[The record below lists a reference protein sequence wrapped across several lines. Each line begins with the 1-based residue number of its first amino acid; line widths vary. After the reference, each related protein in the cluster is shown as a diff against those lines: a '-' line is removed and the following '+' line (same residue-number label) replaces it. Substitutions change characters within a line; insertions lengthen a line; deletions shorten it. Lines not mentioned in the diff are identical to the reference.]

1 MKLLWRLG
9 KETIRYKALYAI
21 AIFST
26 LALTIVNLAAPKILS
41 SMTAIV
47 EQGATENATKKIGVL
62 TVILI
67 SLYLLKILFR
77 YLSNY
82 LAHKAAWNLVEDL
95 RVRLYSHIQGL
106 SMYFFGNKQ
115 TGDLMSRVVN
125 DAATFE
131 LLYAHIIPEIVTN
144 VVTVVGVMIILLT
157 INVKLALLTC
167 IPIPLILFSGWFF
180 AVKIRPN
187 FKVSQKA
194 LAGLN
199 AKLQD
204 NFSGV
209 HEIQAFGQEEYE
221 TNQISKQAGV
231 FTKAML
237 HALNLSAVF
246 HPTVEF
252 LSSTGTVILVGA
264 GGILA
269 LGGSLSI
276 SDIVAFLLYLS
287 LFYTPIS
294 GLARLLEDVQQAYA
308 GAERVMMILDTPT
321 DIKNAIDAK
330 DLTNIQGSITFD
342 SVDFQYENQIP
353 VLKNIQFT
361 CKPGQMVALVGPT
374 GVGKTTL
381 TQLLSRFYDPT
392 HGRILI
398 DGKDIRG
405 VTLESLRAN
414 ISPVL
419 QDTFLFNG
427 TIAENI
433 GYANPNADYE
443 EIIVA
448 AKAARIHDNIME
460 MPNQYDTNVGERGM
474 RLSGG
479 QKQRIAIARAIL
491 RKAPIII
498 LDEATAS
505 VDVETEK
512 EIQSAIADLAGT
524 RTILAIAHRLSTIQN
539 ADIILV
545 LQKGEIVQKGTHK
558 ELMEQEGL
566 YRRLNLAQNKY
577 SSNDK
582 VTQEQVTVNNF

>member
-9 KETIRYKALYAI
+9 KEAIKYKGLYII
-21 AIFST
+21 AILST
-26 LALTIVNLAAPKILS
+26 FALTVVNLTAPKILS
-41 SMTAIV
+41 SMTALV
-47 EQGATENATKKIGVL
+47 EQRAKEDFMSRIWGL
-62 TVILI
+62 TAALI
-67 SLYLLKILFR
+67 ALYLFKILFR

-95 RVRLYSHIQGL
+95 RVRVYSHIQGL

-125 DAATFE
+125 DTATFE

-144 VVTVVGVMIILLT
+144 IVTVIGVMVILLG

-167 IPIPLILFSGWFF
+167 IPIPLILYSGWLF
-180 AVKIRPN
+180 ATKVRPN

-209 HEIQAFGQEEYE
+209 HEIQAFGQEDYE
-221 TNQISKQAGV
+221 AKQVSEQAGV

-237 HALNLSAVF
+237 HALNLSAAF
-246 HPTVEF
+246 HPAVEF
-252 LSSTGTVILVGA
+252 LSSTGTIIVVGI
-264 GGILA
+264 GGIFA
-269 LGGSLSI
+269 LHGELSV

-294 GLARLLEDVQQAYA
+294 GLARLLEEVQQAYA
-308 GAERVMMILDTPT
+308 GAERVMMILDTPK
-321 DIKNAIDAK
+321 DIENAEDAEEIK
-330 DLTNIQGSITFD
+330 DVHGSITFD
-342 SVDFQYENQIP
+342 SVSFQYEKEVQ
-353 VLKNIQFT
+353 VLKDISFT

-381 TQLLSRFYDPT
+381 TQLISRFYDPT
-392 HGRILI
+392 SGRVLI
-398 DGKDIRG
+398 DGKDIKNI
-405 VTLESLRAN
+405 TIESLRAN

-433 GYANPNADYE
+433 GYADPTASRDD
-443 EIIVA
+443 IIAA

-460 MPNQYDTNVGERGM
+460 MPQQYETKVGERGM

-512 EIQSAIADLAGT
+512 EIQKAINDLAGT
-524 RTILAIAHRLSTIQN
+524 RTIVAIAHRLSTIQN
-539 ADIILV
+539 ADLILV
-545 LQKGEIVQKGTHK
+545 MEEGRIVQRGTHN

-566 YRRLNLAQNKY
+566 YKRLNLAQNKHSHY
-577 SSNDK
+577 IKTIQMQGTANS
-582 VTQEQVTVNNF
+582 F

>member
-9 KETIRYKALYAI
+9 KEAIKYRGLYII
-21 AIFST
+21 AILST
-26 LALTIVNLAAPKILS
+26 FALTVINLTAPKILS
-41 SMTAIV
+41 SMTAV
-47 EQGATENATKKIGVL
+47 VALGANEDSVKKIGVL

-67 SLYLLKILFR
+67 LFYLLKILFR

-95 RVRLYSHIQGL
+95 RVRVYSHIQGL
-106 SMYFFGNKQ
+106 SMYFLGNRQ

-125 DAATFE
+125 DTATFE

-144 VVTVVGVMIILLT
+144 IVTVVGVMAILIT

-167 IPIPLILFSGWFF
+167 IPIPFILFAGWFF
-180 AVKIRPN
+180 AKKVRPN
-187 FKVSQKA
+187 FKVSQRA
-194 LAGLN
+194 LAELN
-199 AKLQD
+199 SKLQD
-204 NFSGV
+204 NFSGI
-209 HEIQAFGQEEYE
+209 HEIQAFGQEEFE
-221 TNQISKQAGV
+221 AKQISDQANV

-246 HPTVEF
+246 HPSVEF
-252 LSSTGTVILVGA
+252 LSSIGTIIVVGA
-264 GGILA
+264 GGIMA
-269 LGGSLSI
+269 FKWGLSV

-294 GLARLLEDVQQAYA
+294 GLGRLLEEVQQAYA
-308 GAERVMMILDTPT
+308 GAERVMMILDTPA
-321 DIKNAIDAK
+321 DITNAEDAE
-330 DLTNIQGSITFD
+330 DLTDVKGSITFEG
-342 SVDFQYENQIP
+342 VNFQYEKEVS
-353 VLKNIQFT
+353 VLRDISFT
-361 CKPGQMVALVGPT
+361 CNPGQMVALVGPT

-381 TQLLSRFYDPT
+381 TQLIPRFYDPT
-392 HGRILI
+392 CGRVLI
-398 DGKDIRG
+398 DGKDTKK
-405 VTLESLRAN
+405 VTLESLRNN

-427 TIAENI
+427 TIIENI
-433 GYANPNADYE
+433 GYADPSANME
-443 EIIVA
+443 EIIAA

-460 MPNQYDTNVGERGM
+460 MPNQYETRVGERGM

-491 RKAPIII
+491 RKSPIII

-512 EIQSAIADLAGT
+512 EIQKAISDLAGT
-524 RTILAIAHRLSTIQN
+524 RTIVAIAHRLSTIQN

-545 LQKGEIVQKGTHK
+545 LEEGRVVQRGNHI

-566 YRRLNLAQNKY
+566 YRRLNLAQNQIQIPKINK
-577 SSNDK
+577 SL
-582 VTQEQVTVNNF
+582 TVPNA